1 MKKEEFEKKLETDKV
16 VLVKFFADWCG
27 PCKALKPVVD
37 EIAGELGECLEVLE
51 VDVDDSGELASEYG
65 IRGIPS
71 MLFIKNGKVHS
82 TLVGNQPKSAILENI
97 NKAKD

>member
-37 EIAGELGECLEVLE
+37 EIAEELGECLEVLE
-51 VDVDDSGELASEYG
+51 IDVDNSGELASEYG

-82 TLVGNQPKSAILENI
+82 TLVGNQPKSSILENI